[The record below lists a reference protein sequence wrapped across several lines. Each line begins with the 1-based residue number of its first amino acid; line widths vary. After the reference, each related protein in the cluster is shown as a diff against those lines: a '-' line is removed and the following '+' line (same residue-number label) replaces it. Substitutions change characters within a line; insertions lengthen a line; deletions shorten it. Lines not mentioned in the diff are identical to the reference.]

1 MMIIMSFL
9 LQRNMSEIKALEHS
23 TLIVPYECLN
33 RTFRNAQKVVDREV
47 SHVIST
53 NDRLRNFSSKPQLTV
68 GEACKELDE
77 LLKKLYILKN
87 KSSDALEE
95 EQTKLLQVHN
105 RVKYLKDQSD
115 NKKAVVWKHHR
126 MNRMLVDYFLRNGYY
141 DTAAHLAE
149 SEDIVHLVDIDQ
161 FLVAKQV
168 EKALKQKNPMPCLQ
182 WCHANKSK
190 LKKLQ
195 STLELNV
202 RIQEYVEL
210 VKSGYRLDAL
220 AYARKHFAGSGP
232 DSLAIPEIQKTVM
245 ALLAFKPNTEIK
257 RYKELFDSTRWNLL
271 MEQFR
276 RENLTLYQLSS
287 QSTLEIVL
295 QSGLASMKTPHCFHE
310 EEQKRDCPVCNRL
323 FNKLAKPLPFAHS
336 SHSRL
341 LCNHTG
347 EQMNEHNSPLM
358 LPNGNVFG
366 EIAIKQLSLM
376 RNDDTIVCPKSQSLF
391 SMDEVKKV
399 YIM

>member
-1 MMIIMSFL
+1 
-9 LQRNMSEIKALEHS
+9 MSEIKALEHS

-33 RTFRNAQKVVDREV
+33 RTFRNAQKIVDREV

-53 NDRLRNFSSKPQLTV
+53 NDKLRKFCSKPRVTV
-68 GEACKELDE
+68 SEACKELDE

-95 EQTKLLQVHN
+95 EKAKLLQVHN

-115 NKKAVVWKHHR
+115 SKKAVVWKHHR

-141 DTAAHLAE
+141 DTAVNLAE
-149 SEDIVHLVDIDQ
+149 SEGIVHLVDIDQ

-168 EKALKQKNPMPCLQ
+168 EKALKQKNPVPCLQ

-202 RIQEYVEL
+202 RIQEFVEL
-210 VKSGYRLDAL
+210 VKSECRLDAL

-257 RYKELFDSTRWNLL
+257 RYKDLFDSTRWNLL

-276 RENLTLYQLSS
+276 KENLALHQLSS

-310 EEQKRDCPVCNRL
+310 DEHKRDCPVCNRL

-341 LCNHTG
+341 LCHHTG

-366 EIAIKQLSLM
+366 ELTIKQLSAM
-376 RNDDTIVCPKSQSLF
+376 RNDDTIVCPKTQSLF
-391 SMDEVKKV
+391 SMDEIKKV